1 MKFNILFVTAFA
13 ILFGQSCA
21 SLDDQIKSRELL
33 GKCKYELKRVDVE
46 NLDFDKMIDV
56 ANSAKQIDFK
66 NPDKDVVLPLLKDIK
81 DLNFDVNFSTL
92 DFATTIGVT
101 NPNAHP
107 VILDSL
113 VFDAFMDQTK
123 VTNVIHDGVLN
134 IPANSEG
141 ELNLIFAMPTDYK
154 LKNLL
159 EAENVNLRGKIWL
172 KIELIKG
179 LPITIPFPFD
189 VKQKIPREQIQ
200 AMIDDQKKK
209 VVEKVVKELA
219 GDKVND
225 ILKKKF

>member
-1 MKFNILFVTAFA
+1 MRITSILLAFS
-13 ILFGQSCA
+13 LFALLQSCA

-33 GKCKYELKRVDVE
+33 AKCQYELKQVDVE
-46 NLDFDKMIDV
+46 NLDFDQMINV
-56 ANSAKQIDFK
+56 ANAAKQIDFK
-66 NPDKDVVLPLLKDIK
+66 NPGKDVIPLLRDIK
-81 DLNFDVNFSTL
+81 DLKFDVNFSTL
-92 DFATTIGVT
+92 DFATTIGVK

-113 VFDAFMDQTK
+113 VFDAYMDDIK

-134 IPANSEG
+134 IPANSES
-141 ELNLIFAMPTDYK
+141 ELRLIFAMPTSYK
-154 LKNLL
+154 LKNLI
-159 EAENVNLRGKIWL
+159 EAENVNLQGKVWL

-179 LPITIPFPFD
+179 LPITIPFPFN

-219 GDKVND
+219 GEKVNS
-225 ILKKKF
+225 IIKKF

>member
-1 MKFNILFVTAFA
+1 MKKLLSLVLVA
-13 ILFGQSCA
+13 ISLCLHSCA

-33 GKCKYELKRVDVE
+33 GKCQYELKRVEVE
-46 NLDFDKMIDV
+46 NLDFDKMIEV

-66 NPDKDVVLPLLKDIK
+66 NPDKEVVPLLNDIK
-81 DLNFDVNFSTL
+81 NLNFDVNFSTL
-92 DFATTIGVT
+92 DFATTIGVK

-113 VFDAFMDQTK
+113 VFDAFMDDIK

-141 ELNLIFAMPTDYK
+141 ELRLVFAMPTSYK

-159 EAENVNLRGKIWL
+159 AAENVNLQGKVWL

-179 LPITIPFPFD
+179 LPITIPFPFN

-200 AMIDDQKKK
+200 AMVDDQKKK
-209 VVEKVVKELA
+209 VVEKIVKELA
-219 GDKVND
+219 GDKVNS
-225 ILKKKF
+225 IIKKF